1 MFELA
6 CAGAAYAVHAS
17 WEIPLLSCAG
27 WLASR
32 LLRRCGPRAEHVVW
46 VATFMLCLLAPA
58 LPFGQGLFAGG
69 LAAGG
74 GTSVSIVTGAST
86 GTALFGSGAML
97 LPVWAIWA
105 LFGAWVG
112 SVLVFSG
119 RLLWAVRQTA
129 ALVGDSGPALL
140 PAEAASQ
147 WERGQRAFGVRGA
160 SIRRSE
166 HVHGV
171 VTAGWRRP
179 LILVAPHFV
188 ERCSGD
194 DFLSAMGHELAHIE
208 RRDYAKNLFCEA
220 AGLAVAFHPVM
231 RLVKARIAQTREMIC
246 DELAVERLVEAR
258 TYRRSLV
265 RLAQQMIAARSV
277 RAHALG
283 IFDANILEKRIMSMK
298 KERPVVSGFAR
309 WVLTGCAVVLLAA
322 TAASG
327 VLAKG
332 VAADQGASY
341 GKVYHP
347 GPDVTNPKL
356 VYAPDPEY
364 PKNAAAR
371 ARTHVICVIRVI
383 VDRDGVPQDLQVV
396 QSGGKDFDAEATKAV
411 GRYRFEPGLRNGKPV
426 AVEINIEV
434 NFRKY

>member
-1 MFELA
+1 
-6 CAGAAYAVHAS
+6 
-17 WEIPLLSCAG
+17 
-27 WLASR
+27 
-32 LLRRCGPRAEHVVW
+32 
-46 VATFMLCLLAPA
+46 
-58 LPFGQGLFAGG
+58 
-69 LAAGG
+69 
-74 GTSVSIVTGAST
+74 
-86 GTALFGSGAML
+86 
-97 LPVWAIWA
+97 
-105 LFGAWVG
+105 
-112 SVLVFSG
+112 
-119 RLLWAVRQTA
+119 
-129 ALVGDSGPALL
+129 
-140 PAEAASQ
+140 
-147 WERGQRAFGVRGA
+147 
-160 SIRRSE
+160 
-166 HVHGV
+166 
-171 VTAGWRRP
+171 
-179 LILVAPHFV
+179 
-188 ERCSGD
+188 
-194 DFLSAMGHELAHIE
+194 
-208 RRDYAKNLFCEA
+208 
-220 AGLAVAFHPVM
+220 
-231 RLVKARIAQTREMIC
+231 
-246 DELAVERLVEAR
+246 
-258 TYRRSLV
+258 
-265 RLAQQMIAARSV
+265 
-277 RAHALG
+277 
-283 IFDANILEKRIMSMK
+283 MSMK